1 MGDAPGLS
9 DEQRR
14 ALDRLSQLPIVAAF
28 YLAGG
33 TGLAVHLSHRRSA
46 DLDFFSR
53 EPVADLEAVKRAV
66 ETAFDRVEVRAETD
80 AALHLLCDGLPID
93 FVRYPYSLLDPVSD
107 AHGVALAGVR
117 DLAVMKLSAISRRG
131 LRRDFWDLYE
141 ALRRTGLPLRACGEA
156 YVTRFGVREADLY
169 HVLRALTYFEDA
181 EKDPVFPPG
190 LDQSTWESIKTFF
203 RRAAPE
209 LVHSDATTVFRGA

>member
-14 ALDRLSQLPIVAAF
+14 ALDRLSKLPIIGAF

-33 TGLAVHLSHRRSA
+33 TGLAMHLAHRRSA

-53 EPVADLEAVKRAV
+53 TPSADLDAVKRAV
-66 ETAFDRVEVRAETD
+66 ETCFDRVEVRAETD
-80 AALHLLCDGLPID
+80 VALHLLCDGLPID
-93 FVRYPYSLLDPVSD
+93 FVRYPYPPLDPPTE
-107 AHGVALAGVR
+107 AFGVGLAGVR
-117 DLAVMKLSAISRRG
+117 DVAVMKLSAISRRG

-141 ALRRTGLPLRACGEA
+141 ALQRTGLALRACGEA

-181 EKDPVFPPG
+181 EKDPVLPPG
-190 LDQSTWESIKTFF
+190 LDAKKWEAVKSFF
-203 RRAAPE
+203 QKEAPK
-209 LVHSDATTVFRGA
+209 LVRTTTL

>member
-1 MGDAPGLS
+1 MGDAPILS

-14 ALDRLSQLPIVAAF
+14 ALDRLSQLPILSEF

-33 TGLAVHLSHRRSA
+33 TGLGIHLAHRHSA

-53 EPVADLEAVKRAV
+53 KPTADFEAIKVAV
-66 ETAFDRVEVRAETD
+66 EDCFERVEVRAETD

-93 FVRYPYSLLDPVSD
+93 FVRYRYPTLDPPGE
-107 AHGVALAGVR
+107 AFGVGLAGVR
-117 DLAVMKLSAISRRG
+117 DLAVMKLAAISRRG

-141 ALRRTGLPLRACGEA
+141 VLRTRLTLRECGEA
-156 YVTRFGVREADLY
+156 YVLRFGVREADLY

-181 EKDPVFPPG
+181 EKDPVFPAG
-190 LDQSTWESIKTFF
+190 LDEEKWGEIKAFF
-203 RRAAPE
+203 RTEAPK
-209 LVHSDATTVFRGA
+209 LVTTPS